1 MYNYRKYNMKFID
14 LLRNSE
20 LFCGLKENELSSIEN
35 LTIKKTVSKNMLLIS
50 EGDTSDSMYFIVEGS
65 VNVMVSNKE
74 GEEFILSTLIKG
86 DIFGELS
93 LLDGNPRSANVVTLE
108 KCFFAILRKTDFQ
121 ELMKNNPTIVTN
133 VITFLCNRIRLVNSL
148 AQSMALMDVYGRLV
162 RLLYDLASPEKD
174 GKRTIEHPLTNQ
186 SIAAR
191 IGCRRE
197 SISRIFSA
205 LNKGGYLTTDKD
217 KKKIIINRKLPSA
230 W

>member
-1 MYNYRKYNMKFID
+1 MKFID

-20 LFCGLKENELSSIEN
+20 LFCGLKENELNSIEN
-35 LTIKKTVSKNMLLIS
+35 LTITKTVSKNMLLIS

-108 KCFFAILRKTDFQ
+108 KCVFAILRKTDFQ
-121 ELMKNNPTIVTN
+121 ELMKNNQTIVTN

-205 LNKGGYLTTDKD
+205 LNKGGYLTNDKD